1 MTGKQVVQFMMVV
14 LLGMVLWATPAKADS
29 LIACVLPKD
38 SCSGT
43 LSKGDILNVTH
54 DYGDK
59 GIELLLTP
67 VSTAKITYME
77 DDLINQ
83 DVDVSEEYRIDISDE
98 EYMIV
103 FDEEGQVNYQI
114 EYTK

>member
-29 LIACVLPKD
+29 NYACDLPLD

-43 LSKGDILNVTH
+43 LSKGDVLSVTKEK
-54 DYGDK
+54 DLVM
-59 GIELLLTP
+59 EVVLTP

-77 DDLINQ
+77 DDLIHPAI
-83 DVDVSEEYRIDISDE
+83 DVSEEYRIDLSEE

-103 FDEEGQVNYQI
+103 FDDDGQVNYQI
-114 EYTK
+114 EVTK